1 MRSPSWLRKLP
12 ESEAQRRRQQE
23 RQKKKNEID

>member
-12 ESEAQRRRQQE
+12 EDEARRRRQEE
-23 RQKKKNEID
+23 RPKKNEID